1 MTELLDE
8 CSYDQAVAEGALIV
22 NVDKPTKVV
31 RLHQAPGEC
40 TGLRDGFV
48 TKVVEN
54 RGKTGSYWA
63 VGSETAARQR
73 WGDEISVCMRC
84 G

>member
-8 CSYDQAVAEGALIV
+8 SSYDQAVAAESLIV

-31 RLHQAPGEC
+31 RLHRRPAEC
-40 TGLRDGFV
+40 AGLREGFV
-48 TKVVEN
+48 TKVVQN
-54 RGKTGSYWA
+54 GRKTGSYWA
-63 VGSETAARQR
+63 ANSEAAASQR
-73 WGDEISVCMRC
+73 WRDVVVCGRC